1 MDINIQQIN
10 KRVNFG
16 IDIKIINKLTIKL
29 SNDKNSLSYEFLK

>member
-10 KRVNFG
+10 KRVNFS

-29 SNDKNSLSYEFLK
+29 SNDKNSLSYKFLK